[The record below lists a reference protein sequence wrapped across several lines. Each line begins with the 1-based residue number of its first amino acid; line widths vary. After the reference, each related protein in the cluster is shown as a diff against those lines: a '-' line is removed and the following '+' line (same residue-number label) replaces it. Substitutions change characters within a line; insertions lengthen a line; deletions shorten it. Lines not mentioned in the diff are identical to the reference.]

1 MRWNAPARRDE
12 AVTKRRA
19 AEREPLLT
27 ARFVVVVTSG
37 TFYFMA
43 LGALL
48 PVVPRYV
55 DKRLG
60 GNDVAVGV
68 AVGALA
74 VGEILLR
81 PLAGRLG
88 DRFGRRVLMVGGAF
102 VVALTAAGAGLV
114 ESLPWLIATRFGMG
128 LGEACFFVGGTTM
141 ATDLAPESRRGEA
154 VSYWSVA
161 VWTGLGFGPVVGEAL
176 LGGGS
181 QYDLVWLAAG
191 ASALVASLVALTT
204 RETRVVHEHA
214 DRGKLIAPAA
224 VRPGII
230 LAATLIGITGFS
242 VFLPLYGP
250 EIGVDD
256 VGLVFLVYG
265 VVVLGVRIVGAKLPD
280 RLGPVAAA
288 SIAIGSTAIG
298 LAIAAL
304 WHSVAGVFAAALVIA
319 VGSSFLYPAALLLS
333 LRGVPEYQRASV
345 VGTLSAFFD
354 FAGGASG
361 IILGVVAAISSYQGA
376 FGASAVLAA
385 LALVMLRSG
394 FAGHREG
401 VVPTVAEV
409 APATAEPT
417 SLP

>member
-1 MRWNAPARRDE
+1 VRRRPP
-12 AVTKRRA
+12 T
-19 AEREPLLT
+19 EREPLLT

-37 TFYFMA
+37 IFYFLA

-60 GNDVAVGV
+60 GNDIAVGV

-74 VGEILLR
+74 VGAILLR

-88 DRFGRRVLMVGGAF
+88 ARFGRRVLMVGGSLI
-102 VVALTAAGAGLV
+102 VAVTALSAGVV
-114 ESLPWLIATRFGMG
+114 ESLAWLIATRFVMG

-161 VWTGLGFGPVVGEAL
+161 VWTGLGFGPVLGETL
-176 LGGGS
+176 LDGS
-181 QYDLVWLAAG
+181 HYDLVWIAAG
-191 ASALVASLVALTT
+191 ISALVASVIALTT
-204 RETRVVHEHA
+204 KETRVVHEHA
-214 DRGKLIAPAA
+214 ERGKLIAPAA

-265 VVVLGVRIVGAKLPD
+265 IVVLGVRIIGAKLPD
-280 RLGPVAAA
+280 ILGPVVAAT
-288 SIAIGSTAIG
+288 IAIGSTAAG

-304 WHSVAGVFAAALVIA
+304 WHSTIGLFAAALVIA

-361 IILGVVAAISSYQGA
+361 IILGVVAAVSSYQGA
-376 FGASAVLAA
+376 FGVSAVLAA
-385 LALVMLRSG
+385 FALVLLRTG
-394 FAGHREG
+394 FAGHAEG
-401 VVPTVAEV
+401 PVPTVAEV

-417 SLP
+417 TLP

>member
-1 MRWNAPARRDE
+1 MTRERSSA
-12 AVTKRRA
+12 
-19 AEREPLLT
+19 REPLLT

-37 TFYFMA
+37 IFYFMA

-55 DKRLG
+55 DKELG
-60 GNDVAVGV
+60 GNDIAVGV

-74 VGEILLR
+74 VGAILLR

-88 DRFGRRVLMVGGAF
+88 DRFGRRVLMVGGSLM
-102 VVALTAAGAGLV
+102 VAVTAASAGVV
-114 ESLPWLIATRFGMG
+114 ESLAWLIATRFAMG

-176 LGGGS
+176 LGGTR
-181 QYDLVWLAAG
+181 YDLVWLVAG
-191 ASALVASLVALTT
+191 LSALTAALVALCTK
-204 RETRVVHEHA
+204 ETRVVHEHA
-214 DRGKLIAPAA
+214 DRGRLIAPAA

-265 VVVLGVRIVGAKLPD
+265 IVVLGVRIIGAKLPD
-280 RLGPVAAA
+280 RLGPVPAA
-288 SIAIGSTAIG
+288 SIAIGSTAVG
-298 LAIAAL
+298 LAIAAA
-304 WHSVAGVFAAALVIA
+304 WHSTAGVFVAALVIA

-333 LRGVPEYQRASV
+333 LRGVPEHQRASV

-361 IILGVVAAISSYQGA
+361 IILGAVAAISSYQGA
-376 FGASAVLAA
+376 FGVSAVLAG
-385 LALVMLRSG
+385 LAFVLLRSG
-394 FAGHREG
+394 FARHEEG

-409 APATAEPT
+409 APATADPT
-417 SLP
+417 TLP

>member
-1 MRWNAPARRDE
+1 VRRRPP
-12 AVTKRRA
+12 T
-19 AEREPLLT
+19 EREPLLT

-37 TFYFMA
+37 IFYFLA

-60 GNDVAVGV
+60 GNDIAVGV

-74 VGEILLR
+74 VGAILLR

-88 DRFGRRVLMVGGAF
+88 DRFGRRVLMVGGSLI
-102 VVALTAAGAGLV
+102 VAVTALSAGVV
-114 ESLPWLIATRFGMG
+114 ESLAWLIATRFVMG

-161 VWTGLGFGPVVGEAL
+161 VWTGLGFGPVLGETL
-176 LGGGS
+176 LDGS
-181 QYDLVWLAAG
+181 HYDLVWIAAG
-191 ASALVASLVALTT
+191 ISALVASVIALTT
-204 RETRVVHEHA
+204 KETRVVHEHA
-214 DRGKLIAPAA
+214 ERGKLIAPAA

-265 VVVLGVRIVGAKLPD
+265 IVVLGVRIIGAKLPD
-280 RLGPVAAA
+280 ILGPVVAAT
-288 SIAIGSTAIG
+288 IAIGSTAAG

-304 WHSVAGVFAAALVIA
+304 WHSTIGLFAAALVIA

-361 IILGVVAAISSYQGA
+361 IILGVVAAVSSYQGA
-376 FGASAVLAA
+376 FGVSAVLAA
-385 LALVMLRSG
+385 LALVLLRTG
-394 FAGHREG
+394 FAGHAEG
-401 VVPTVAEV
+401 PVPTVAEV

-417 SLP
+417 TLP